1 MHAPRAF
8 NLALFTAGL
17 LGLFF
22 AIDSAPDLFEF
33 GGYLQRGAV
42 HLLTVISTVLILN
55 SGRNLVRR

>member
-17 LGLFF
+17 LGLLF
-22 AIDSAPDLFEF
+22 AIDSAPDMFEV
-33 GGYLQRGAV
+33 GGYIQRGLIHV
-42 HLLTVISTVLILN
+42 LTVLSTVLILS